1 MLPLTVIIPSYNR
14 AALLNQTLQSLMQQ
28 SCSDF
33 HTMVVDHGSTDQTT
47 EVAQNYMQRL
57 HLSYYQI
64 AHDDY
69 APGIPR
75 DVGVRRADTPL
86 IAFLDSGAVV
96 PSWYVEAHLAFHRL
110 HCNHVGLGLVLGL
123 QYRKGDS
130 GIDEVAWPTQQ
141 EIDQADSHFHETSL
155 RDVRE
160 GLDLAHSSIP
170 WYYGW
175 TANLS
180 LPTEAYFAA
189 GGFDTTLTGWGFE
202 DVDLS
207 YRLFKHGLPFAFVA
221 DGWSLEL
228 PQPRQPLPE
237 RLESGQRNMRQCYAK
252 QRSLALESLLLA
264 ALLLRQA
271 LTVYRTLPTT
281 TPDSLANLAQHMR
294 SHFQF
299 LQHAEAILSYLS
311 QLGHER
317 RTRPPLPAHLNKQ
330 ERSTTLYIGG
340 TARDATHYKYVTL
353 ADESCISTASLW
365 SCCGIL
371 LPLADQSLET
381 VVVSDIWQHLD
392 WALPLPF
399 DLPRVSLLDVLLSE
413 IQRTAKQAVFLHT
426 PASNSQSTHLSV
438 ETLVSL
444 CQRRQMAFQIVSAA

>member
-1 MLPLTVIIPSYNR
+1 MS
-14 AALLNQTLQSLMQQ
+14 
-28 SCSDF
+28 
-33 HTMVVDHGSTDQTT
+33 
-47 EVAQNYMQRL
+47 
-57 HLSYYQI
+57 
-64 AHDDY
+64 AH
-69 APGIPR
+69 R
-75 DVGVRRADTPL
+75 KADTPL
-86 IAFLDSGAVV
+86 IAFLDSGMVF

-110 HCNHVGLGLVLGL
+110 HCHHVGLGLQHKLTV
-123 QYRKGDS
+123 QDRDS
-130 GIDEVAWPTQQ
+130 EKDEVAWPTQR
-141 EIDQADSHFHETSL
+141 EIDQAGSRHNETSV

-160 GLDLAHSSIP
+160 GLDLEHSSIP
-170 WYYGW
+170 WFYGW
-175 TANLS
+175 TGNIS

-189 GGFDTTLTGWGFE
+189 GGFDMTLTGWGFE

-207 YRLFKHGLPFAFVA
+207 YRLFKHGLGFAFVP

-228 PQPRQPLPE
+228 PQTRQPLQD
-237 RLESGQRNMRQCYAK
+237 RIESGQRNMRQCYAK
-252 QRSLALESLLLA
+252 QRTLALESLLLA

-281 TPDSLANLAQHMR
+281 TPDSLAALAQYMR

-299 LQHAEAILSYLS
+299 LQHTYAEAILSYLS

-317 RTRPPLPAHLNKQ
+317 KTRPPLPTPLGGS
-330 ERSTTLYIGG
+330 ERTTLYIGG
-340 TARDATHYKYVTL
+340 TAQDAARYEYVTL
-353 ADESCISTASLW
+353 ADESCFSTAALW

-426 PASNSQSTHLSV
+426 PAVSSPETHLSV
-438 ETLVSL
+438 EALASL
-444 CQRRQMAFQIVSAA
+444 CQRRQMAFQIVSSA

>member
-14 AALLNQTLQSLMQQ
+14 AALLNQTLQSLTQQ
-28 SCSDF
+28 SCPDF
-33 HTMVVDHGSTDQTT
+33 HTIVVNHGSTDSTA
-47 EVAQNYMQRL
+47 EVVQKYKQHF

-69 APGIPR
+69 APGVPR
-75 DVGVRRADTPL
+75 DVGVRKADTPL

-96 PSWYVEAHLAFHRL
+96 PSRYIEAHLAFHRR
-110 HCNHVGLGLVLGL
+110 HCNHVGLGLVFGL
-123 QYRKGDS
+123 QDR
-130 GIDEVAWPTQQ
+130 IDDAEKAGVAWPTQQ
-141 EIDQADSHFHETSL
+141 EIDQADSHLHETSV

-160 GLDLAHSSIP
+160 GLNLEHSSIP

-189 GGFDTTLTGWGFE
+189 GGFDMTLTGWGFE

-207 YRLFKHGLPFAFVA
+207 YRLFKHGLCFAFVP

-228 PQPRQPLPE
+228 PQPRQPLRE
-237 RLESGQRNMRQCYAK
+237 RLESGQRNMRQCYDK

-281 TPDSLANLAQHMR
+281 TPDSLATLAQHMH

-311 QLGHER
+311 HLGHER
-317 RTRPPLPAHLNKQ
+317 RTRPPLPTHRHGRG
-330 ERSTTLYIGG
+330 RSSTLYIGG
-340 TARDATHYKYVTL
+340 TAKDATRYGYVTL

-399 DLPRVSLLDVLLSE
+399 DLPRVSLLEVLLSE
-413 IQRTAKQAVFLHT
+413 IQRTAKRAVFFYT
-426 PASNSQSTHLSV
+426 PTGCSQGNQLSV
-438 ETLVSL
+438 EALASL
-444 CQRRQMAFQIVSAA
+444 CQHRQMAFQIVCAA